1 VIEVKK
7 EEFLTD
13 PEGGKLSDREIEIA
27 YDLGMHAGKQ
37 AMITLGRVLEM
48 AEPKLA
54 VATAIIADAYVL
66 WALKAAVA
74 AYSRNVMPTFTDFVS
89 QAEKI
94 IAEGEN
100 PRYQAFADRKAKELG
115 LSDS

>member
-1 VIEVKK
+1 
-7 EEFLTD
+7 
-13 PEGGKLSDREIEIA
+13 
-27 YDLGMHAGKQ
+27 
-37 AMITLGRVLEM
+37 
-48 AEPKLA
+48 
-54 VATAIIADAYVL
+54 VL